1 MRYLF
6 TLEVLCFMYN
16 ANQKKSPVHNSLK
29 TGKQVSHK
37 SSDHGKK
44 SKKKGK
50 KGGEKSVSSSS
61 GGGIF
66 GPRAMQIYGVLLMAF
81 SVLLLV
87 SMISYFFHYGTD
99 ASKGISAEN
108 LAGTV
113 GARLAHFFV
122 DGCMGLFSI
131 GFAFLFFL
139 YGIRLTFGK
148 SPLPL
153 LRTTLTTILIMA
165 WLSITVGLFV
175 YQSTKDYFA
184 GVFGNYLSDLL
195 VGATGKFMAILIMIA
210 FFLIILI
217 LCFNFSMSTLL
228 KIRVPKRN
236 GNEESAD
243 TDNDEVQQK
252 NEKKRR
258 WFWQRNGKEEEEQK
272 FEPQTDETKLSD
284 LYISNK
290 NELSEEYR
298 GKVFHF
304 GPSEAEKTVDQL
316 DDLLKT
322 ETSETATEDE
332 DIFKPSVEK
341 IKEPKKTVEVPFEV
355 KIATGE
361 STDESEGDLLE
372 NEQLLEDE
380 TEAEAEEEEEV
391 QTEPLED
398 YDPRKDLSFYQFPT
412 LDLLN
417 DYPAKEASEEQMR
430 QELIEKK
437 KRIEQTLSN
446 FGIAI
451 KNITATV
458 GPTVTLYEIV
468 PGEGVRISKIK
479 NLEDD
484 IALSLA
490 ALGIRIIAPIPG
502 RGTIGIEVPNKSP
515 NIVSMKDVLASEK
528 FKNNKFE
535 LPIALGKT
543 ISNEPFVVDLAKMP
557 HLLMAGATGQ
567 GKSVGL
573 NAIITSLLYTKHPS
587 ELKFVLVDPKKVEFT
602 LYSAIENH
610 YLAKLPDVE
619 EAIITDTKKVVR
631 TLSSLCAEMDQRYD
645 LLKIAKTRN
654 IMEYNAKFCAR
665 KLSPALGH
673 RYLPYIVLIIDEFG
687 DLIMTAGREVETPI
701 ARLAQL
707 ARAIGIHLVIATQRP
722 SVNIITGIIKANFP
736 ARIAFRVTSIVDSRT
751 ILDGSGANQ
760 LIGKGDM
767 LISTGSDMIRLQCAF
782 VDTPEVERIVN
793 FIEEQQAYPEP
804 FLLPEVAEE
813 TGDDRGSDGG
823 EDFDSDEIDP
833 LFMDAATLVVQTQQ
847 GSTSSIQ
854 RKMKLGYNRAGRIM
868 DQLEEFG
875 IVGPA
880 ERSGK
885 PREVKVKT
893 SEELRV
899 ILQKMGIL

>member
-1 MRYLF
+1 
-6 TLEVLCFMYN
+6 MYN
-16 ANQKKSPVHNSLK
+16 ANKKPKPVVNKVKTTKLVSKKSSAK
-29 TGKQVSHK
+29 
-37 SSDHGKK
+37 GKK
-44 SKKKGK
+44 EKKNSKKGK
-50 KGGEKSVSSSS
+50 EKSSSTSS

-66 GPRAMQIYGVLLMAF
+66 GPRALQVYGVLLMLFA
-81 SVLLLV
+81 VLLLV
-87 SMISYFFHYGTD
+87 SLVSYFFHHEADLSHVSGHITP
-99 ASKGISAEN
+99 EN
-108 LAGTV
+108 VAGTV
-113 GARLAHFFV
+113 GAHLAYFFV
-122 DGCMGLFSI
+122 DCCMGIFSV

-139 YGIRLTFGK
+139 YGIRLTFSK
-148 SPLPL
+148 TPLPL
-153 LRTTLTTILIMA
+153 FRTTVATLLTMA
-165 WLSITVGLFV
+165 WLSLTVGVFV
-175 YQSTKDYFA
+175 YSSDKEFLAGNFGTYFS
-184 GVFGNYLSDLL
+184 NLL
-195 VGATGKFMAILIMIA
+195 ISATGRWVAILILIA
-210 FFLIILI
+210 LLLILLI
-217 LCFNFSMSTLL
+217 LCYNFSMSYFL
-228 KIRVPKRN
+228 KLRLPKRAQSDANDAN
-236 GNEESAD
+236 GVV
-243 TDNDEVQQK
+243 DNQNK
-252 NEKKRR
+252 KKRKR
-258 WFWQRNGKEEEEQK
+258 WFGRDEEEEEVK
-272 FEPQTDETKLSD
+272 FEPQTEDTKLSD
-284 LYISNK
+284 LYITNK
-290 NELSEEYR
+290 NELSDEYR
-298 GKVFHF
+298 GNVFHF
-304 GPSEAEKTVDQL
+304 EPTEKEEKVEEEKVQDDGFAE
-316 DDLLKT
+316 LLSHK
-322 ETSETATEDE
+322 
-332 DIFKPSVEK
+332 
-341 IKEPKKTVEVPFEV
+341 KEQKKFEEVPFEV
-355 KIATGE
+355 KMGGSEKTADELFPGE
-361 STDESEGDLLE
+361 EEDALEPTDAE
-372 NEQLLEDE
+372 NENPENAE
-380 TEAEAEEEEEV
+380 TAETGVAE
-391 QTEPLED
+391 EPLED

-417 DYPAKEASEEQMR
+417 DYPAKEANEEQMR
-430 QELIEKK
+430 KELTEKK
-437 KRIEQTLSN
+437 VRIEQTLNN
-446 FGIAI
+446 FGISI

-468 PGEGVRISKIK
+468 PAEGVRISKIK

-515 NIVSMKDVLASEK
+515 NIVSMKDVLASDK
-528 FKNNKFE
+528 FKNNKYE

-543 ISNEPFVVDLAKMP
+543 ISDEPFVVDLAKMP
-557 HLLMAGATGQ
+557 HVLMAGATGQ

-631 TLSSLCAEMDQRYD
+631 TLNSLCAEMDQRYD
-645 LLKIAKTRN
+645 LLKLAKTRN
-654 IMEYNAKFCAR
+654 IKEYNAKFCSR
-665 KLSPALGH
+665 KLSPAFGH

-687 DLIMTAGREVETPI
+687 DLIMTAGREVEMPI

-767 LISTGSDMIRLQCAF
+767 LISTGSDLIRLQCAF

-813 TGDDRGSDGG
+813 TADDRGADGG

-893 SEELRV
+893 SEELKV
-899 ILQKMGIL
+899 ILQRMGIL

>member
-1 MRYLF
+1 
-6 TLEVLCFMYN
+6 MYN
-16 ANQKKSPVHNSLK
+16 ANQKKTAAHP
-29 TGKQVSHK
+29 TGKSGKMVSK
-37 SSDHGKK
+37 KAAAKDKK

-50 KGGEKSVSSSS
+50 KSGEKSSSSSS
-61 GGGIF
+61 GGGLF
-66 GPRAMQIYGVLLMAF
+66 GPRAMQIYGVLLMVF
-81 SVLLLV
+81 SVLLVVSLV
-87 SMISYFFHYGTD
+87 SYFVHHSAD
-99 ASKGISAEN
+99 SSHVASSEVHPEN
-108 LAGTV
+108 VAGTV
-113 GARLAHFFV
+113 GAHLAYFFG
-122 DGCMGLFSI
+122 DCCMGIFSV
-131 GFAFLFFL
+131 GFAFLFLL

-148 SPLPL
+148 SILPL
-153 LRTTLTTILIMA
+153 FRTTVATLLTMS
-165 WLSITVGLFV
+165 WLSVSLGVFV
-175 YQSTKDYFA
+175 YQSAKGYFA
-184 GVFGNYLSDLL
+184 GDFGNYLSELL
-195 VGATGKFMAILIMIA
+195 IGATGKLMAILILIA
-210 FFLIILI
+210 FLLIIMI

-228 KIRVPKRN
+228 KIRLPKRN
-236 GNEESAD
+236 ASEDGEDGEEVKS
-243 TDNDEVQQK
+243 
-252 NEKKRR
+252 EKKRKR
-258 WFWQRNGKEEEEQK
+258 WFGGKDEEEEEQK
-272 FEPQTDETKLSD
+272 FEPQTDDTKLSD
-284 LYISNK
+284 LYITNK

-304 GPSEAEKTVDQL
+304 GPSEPEKKEDKL
-316 DDLLKT
+316 DDLLK
-322 ETSETATEDE
+322 ETTPEPEVEEE
-332 DIFKPSVEK
+332 DIFKPVVKNRET
-341 IKEPKKTVEVPFEV
+341 KKQDEVPFEV
-355 KIATGE
+355 RIATGE
-361 STDESEGDLLE
+361 PSSENEGELTE
-372 NEQLLEDE
+372 NEQVVEGE
-380 TEAEAEEEEEV
+380 TEAEPATETV
-391 QTEPLED
+391 ATEPLED

-437 KRIEQTLSN
+437 KRIEQTLNN
-446 FGIAI
+446 FGITI

-515 NIVSMKDVLASEK
+515 NIVSMKDVLSSEK

-631 TLSSLCAEMDQRYD
+631 TLSSLCSEMDQRYD

-654 IMEYNAKFCAR
+654 IKEYNAKFCAR

-813 TGDDRGSDGG
+813 TGDDRGMDGG
-823 EDFDSDEIDP
+823 DEFDSDEIDP

>member
-1 MRYLF
+1 
-6 TLEVLCFMYN
+6 MYN
-16 ANQKKSPVHNSLK
+16 ANKKLKPVTNSVKSHKMVSKKSTAK
-29 TGKQVSHK
+29 GKN
-37 SSDHGKK
+37 GKK
-44 SKKKGK
+44 SAKKKG
-50 KGGEKSVSSSS
+50 EKSSSSSS
-61 GGGIF
+61 GGGLF
-66 GPRAMQIYGVLLMAF
+66 GPRAMQVYGVLLMLFAI
-81 SVLLLV
+81 LLLV
-87 SMISYFFHYGTD
+87 SLVSYFFHHETD
-99 ASKGISAEN
+99 LSHVSSSTVPGN
-108 LAGTV
+108 VAGTV
-113 GARLAHFFV
+113 GAHLAYVFV
-122 DGCMGLFSI
+122 DGCMGIFSV
-131 GFAFLFFL
+131 GFAFLLFL
-139 YGIRLTFGK
+139 YGIRLTFSK
-148 SPLPL
+148 TPLPL
-153 LRTTLTTILIMA
+153 FRTTVATLLTMA
-165 WLSITVGLFV
+165 WLSL
-175 YQSTKDYFA
+175 A
-184 GVFGNYLSDLL
+184 LGVFVFSSDKEFLAGAFGIVLSEWLIS
-195 VGATGKFMAILIMIA
+195 ATGRWVAILILIA
-210 FFLIILI
+210 LLLIILI
-217 LCFNFSMSTLL
+217 LCYNFSMNSLL
-228 KIRVPKRN
+228 SVRLPKREKSDADAD
-236 GNEESAD
+236 EEEELV
-243 TDNDEVQQK
+243 DNQQK
-252 NEKKRR
+252 KKKRR
-258 WFWQRNGKEEEEQK
+258 WFGRDKEDDEEVK
-272 FEPQTDETKLSD
+272 FEPQTDDTKLSD
-284 LYISNK
+284 LYITNK
-290 NELSEEYR
+290 NELSDEYR
-298 GKVFHF
+298 GNVYHF
-304 GPSEAEKTVDQL
+304 GPST
-316 DDLLKT
+316 
-322 ETSETATEDE
+322 
-332 DIFKPSVEK
+332 VEK
-341 IKEPKKTVEVPFEV
+341 VTENPVETEEQKAFETEKEREEEFAALLSAKKTQKKHEEVPFEV
-355 KIATGE
+355 KIASGDSSTEDPFQSEEETMEPVEGE
-361 STDESEGDLLE
+361 EKTDEGTTTD
-372 NEQLLEDE
+372 
-380 TEAEAEEEEEV
+380 TPA
-391 QTEPLED
+391 EPLED

-412 LDLLN
+412 IDLLN
-417 DYPAKEASEEQMR
+417 DYPAKEANEEQMR
-430 QELIEKK
+430 KELTEKK
-437 KRIEQTLSN
+437 VRIEQTLNN
-446 FGIAI
+446 FGISI

-468 PGEGVRISKIK
+468 PAEGVRISKIK

-515 NIVSMKDVLASEK
+515 NIVSMKDVLSSDK

-543 ISNEPFVVDLAKMP
+543 ISDEPFVVDLAKMP

-645 LLKIAKTRN
+645 LLKLAKTRN
-654 IMEYNAKFCAR
+654 IKEYNAKFCAR
-665 KLSPALGH
+665 KLSPAFGH
-673 RYLPYIVLIIDEFG
+673 RFLPYIVLIIDEFG
-687 DLIMTAGREVETPI
+687 DLIMTAGREVEMPI

-736 ARIAFRVTSIVDSRT
+736 ARIAFRVTSVVDSRT

-767 LISTGSDMIRLQCAF
+767 LISTGSDLIRLQCAF

-813 TGDDRGSDGG
+813 SSDDRGAGG
-823 EDFDSDEIDP
+823 DEEFDSDEIDP
-833 LFMDAATLVVQTQQ
+833 LFMEAATLIVQTQQ

-885 PREVKVKT
+885 PREVKIKT
-893 SEELRV
+893 SEELKV
-899 ILQKMGIL
+899 ILQRMGIL